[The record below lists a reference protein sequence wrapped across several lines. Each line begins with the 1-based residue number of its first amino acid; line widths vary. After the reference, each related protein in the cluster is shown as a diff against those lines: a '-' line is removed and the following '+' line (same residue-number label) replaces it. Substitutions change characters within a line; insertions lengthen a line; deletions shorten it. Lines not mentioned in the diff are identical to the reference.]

1 MSSIYFLFLL
11 LSFSVFAQARSETQ
25 NSRPDCGSS
34 DKHQSICNS
43 SGCNQLMVAAENGDL
58 NRVREQLEKGVDV
71 NARSQAGHTALML
84 AAAAGHLEVVKA
96 LVDAKANPNLGA
108 LSFHA
113 GEFLTLMAAMNR
125 CNKDWEKIL
134 DAMIAA
140 GGEVNPKKVFS
151 NSPLIYAI
159 TRYDPI
165 LVKALIAR
173 GADVNLK
180 NERGTTPL
188 MTAVMSRGATVENV
202 KLLLSAG
209 ADASARDNEG
219 KTALEFVDIYVKE
232 KTERA
237 ELSRLL
243 RNGRK

>member
-1 MSSIYFLFLL
+1 MIAS
-11 LSFSVFAQARSETQ
+11 
-25 NSRPDCGSS
+25 
-34 DKHQSICNS
+34 
-43 SGCNQLMVAAENGDL
+43 ENGDL

-71 NARSQAGHTALML
+71 NARSDTGHTALML
-84 AAAAGHLEVVKA
+84 AAFAGNLEVVNA
-96 LVDAKANPNLGA
+96 LLNAKADPNIRA
-108 LSFHA
+108 YTFHG

-125 CNKDWEKIL
+125 CNDDWDKIL

-140 GGEVNPKKVFS
+140 GGEVNPKTAFS
-151 NSPLIYAI
+151 SSPLTHAI
-159 TRYDPI
+159 TRYDPV
-165 LVKALIAR
+165 LVRALIER

-188 MTAVMSRGATVENV
+188 MTAIMSRGATVENV
-202 KLLLSAG
+202 KLLLAAG
-209 ADASARDNEG
+209 ADANVRDNEG

-243 RNGRK
+243 RKHP